1 MTRTSIMLAAA
12 LFMTSGCAWFGG
24 QAAESKPAAE
34 KPTASKSAESK
45 ASLYER
51 LGGTGPITAVV
62 GKFVSIVGA
71 DKRING
77 YFAKADLP
85 NLKRQLVDQVC
96 QASGGPCTYTG
107 KDMKTTHK
115 GMKIT
120 TAAFNALV
128 EDLVQA
134 LDTFNVPEQEKSEL
148 LSVLG
153 PMSKDIVEVP

>member
-12 LFMTSGCAWFGG
+12 LFATCVSAPLLSV
-24 QAAESKPAAE
+24 AAEP
-34 KPTASKSAESK
+34 K

-62 GKFVSIVGA
+62 GKFVSNVAA

-77 YFAKADLP
+77 WFANADIP

-96 QASGGPCTYTG
+96 EASGGPCTYTG
-107 KDMKTTHK
+107 KSMKETHK

-134 LDTFNVPEQEKSEL
+134 LDTFNVPEQEKNEL

-153 PMSKDIVEVP
+153 PMNKDIVEVP